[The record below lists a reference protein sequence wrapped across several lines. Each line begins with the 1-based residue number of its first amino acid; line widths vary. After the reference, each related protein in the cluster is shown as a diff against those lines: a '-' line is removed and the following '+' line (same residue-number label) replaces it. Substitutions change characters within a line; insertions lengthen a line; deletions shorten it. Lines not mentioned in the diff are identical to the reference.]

1 MKLMVLDGNSLAN
14 RAFYGIK
21 ILTTRDGQF
30 TNAVYGFL
38 SILNRLLDEE
48 QPEAL
53 CVTFDRKAPTFRHLA
68 FAEYKANRHGMP
80 EELRQQMPV
89 LKDVLSAMRIPCY
102 EMDGWEADD
111 LIGTISRKCEAS
123 GWDCAIVT
131 GDKDSLQLVT
141 DKTTVKLVTTRMGR
155 TTTESITPEVFFQKY
170 GFEPKK
176 LIDLKALMGDSSDN
190 YPGVKGIG
198 EKSALSLIQNF
209 GSVEDIYAHFDE
221 IDLKPAQRKRLDEG
235 REDAKLSYELATIR
249 CDAPMEF
256 VPDENLRQ
264 EPENGRLYELFR
276 RLEFNKLIEKYGLT
290 PEETAE
296 AESAKVSPPMEAVQE
311 ETVEAK
317 CEIRVPETEEA
328 LNPLLAGWEQ
338 SDWVSVCVLPDF
350 SAVGVDGLVLDG
362 VQIGVVLHREK
373 LGEALYRRAMELLF
387 SDKVKKAAHRV
398 KELMNGLLGEGLSTD
413 GFLFDTALGAYLL
426 NPTGGSYELNE
437 LFQTY
442 CGAQLMPPKHLEEN
456 AFSPLNSDADRATA
470 EAALL
475 SWSTACGAVYE
486 QMLPK
491 LEELG
496 MMELYNTVELPLC
509 TVLAEMERLGVL
521 VDKNALDSF
530 GVMLSEGIAKAQ
542 RQVCESAGVEF
553 NINSTKQLGEVLFE
567 KLGLPSGKKTKRGY
581 ATNAEVLEK
590 LRGEHPC
597 VEGVLEY
604 RQLTKLK
611 STYVDGLTREIAVDG
626 RIHTNFQNTV
636 TATGRLSSAEPNLQ
650 NIPVRTPLGAEMRKM
665 FIAGEGNVL
674 VDADYSQIE
683 LRLLAHIANDQN
695 MIENYQKGGDIHAAT
710 AASIY
715 GLPLELVTKQMR
727 SSAKAINFGIVYG
740 MSAYSLSQDLHISVG
755 EAKDYMNRY
764 FANFSGVLNYQKNI
778 VEDAK
783 EKGFVATIQGRR
795 RWLPELRSSNFP
807 LRQFGERVAL
817 NMPIQGTAAD
827 IMKLAMIRVQERL
840 KAEGLKGRLVLQVHD
855 ELIVEC
861 PEAEAQQVAKLVQ
874 EEMENVILLRVP
886 LVAEAQIGQS
896 WSDAH

>member
-1 MKLMVLDGNSLAN
+1 MKLMVLDGNSIAN

-21 ILTTRDGQF
+21 LLSTRDGQF

-38 SILNRLLDEE
+38 TILNRLLEEE

-68 FAEYKANRHGMP
+68 FADYKANRHGMP

-89 LKDVLSAMRIPCY
+89 LKEILSAMRIPCY

-111 LIGTISRKCEAS
+111 LIGTISRRCEAE

-141 DKTTVKLVTTRMGR
+141 EHTTVKLVTTRMGK
-155 TTTESITPEVFFQKY
+155 TTTESVTPDVFFEKY

-198 EKSALSLIQNF
+198 EKSALSLIQNY
-209 GSVEDIYAHFDE
+209 GSVAEIYAHFDE
-221 IDLKPAQRKRLDEG
+221 IPLKPAQRKRLDEG
-235 REDAKLSYELATIR
+235 REEAKLSYDLATIR
-249 CDAPMEF
+249 CDAPLDF
-256 VPDENLRQ
+256 APGDNLRK

-276 RLEFNKLIEKYGLT
+276 RLEFHKLIEKYGLT
-290 PEETAE
+290 PEMTTTTPVSASVEPTAPE
-296 AESAKVSPPMEAVQE
+296 EQQAVN
-311 ETVEAK
+311 
-317 CEIRVPETEEA
+317 CEIRVPESAEA
-328 LNPLLAGWEQ
+328 LEPLLNGWKA
-338 SDWVSVCVLPDF
+338 SPWVTVNVLPDF
-350 SAVGVDGLVLDG
+350 SAVAIDNLVLDG
-362 VQIGVVLHREK
+362 VCIGVVLYRDK
-373 LGEALYRRAMELLF
+373 LGDALYQKALEALF
-387 SDKVKKAAHRV
+387 SDQVKKVAHRV
-398 KELMNGLLGEGLSTD
+398 KELMNALLGEGYSTD

-426 NPTGGSYELNE
+426 NPTAGSYELNE

-442 CGAQLMPPKHLEEN
+442 CGGQLPSPKYLEEN
-456 AFSPLNSDADRATA
+456 AFSPLASEADKALS

-509 TVLAEMERLGVL
+509 SVLAEMERAGVL
-521 VDKNALDSF
+521 VDKDALERF
-530 GVMLSEGIAKAQ
+530 GTTLSQGIDKTQ
-542 RQVCESAGVEF
+542 REVFQSAGVEF

-567 KLGLPSGKKTKRGY
+567 KLNLPSGKKTKRGY
-581 ATNAEVLEK
+581 STSAEVLEK
-590 LRGEHPC
+590 LRGYHPV

-611 STYVDGLTREIAVDG
+611 STYVDGLTREIAEDG

-636 TATGRLSSAEPNLQ
+636 TATGRLSSTEPNLQ
-650 NIPVRTPLGAEMRKM
+650 NIPVRTQLGAEMRKM
-665 FIAGEGNVL
+665 FIAGSGNVL

-683 LRLLAHIANDQN
+683 LRLLAHIANDAN
-695 MIENYQKGGDIHAAT
+695 MIANYQQGGDIHAAT

-715 GLPLELVTKQMR
+715 GVPLELVSKQMR

-740 MSAYSLSQDLHISVG
+740 MSAYSLSEDLHISVG

-764 FANFSGVLNYQKNI
+764 FSNFSGVLKYQKDI
-778 VEDAK
+778 VAEAK
-783 EKGFVATIQGRR
+783 ENGYVSTLQGRR
-795 RWLPELRSSNFP
+795 RWLPELKSSNYP

-827 IMKLAMIRVQERL
+827 IMKLAMIRVQNRL
-840 KAEGLKGRLVLQVHD
+840 KAEQLTGRLVLQVHD

-861 PEAEAQQVAKLVQ
+861 PEAEAEQVAKLVQ
-874 EEMENVILLRVP
+874 EEMENALALRVP

>member
-21 ILTTRDGQF
+21 ILTTSDGQF

-68 FAEYKANRHGMP
+68 FADYKANRHGMP

-89 LKDVLSAMRIPCY
+89 LKDVLSAMRIPMY

-111 LIGTISRKCEAS
+111 LIGTISRRCEAE

-141 DKTTVKLVTTRMGR
+141 DRTTVKLVTTRMGK
-155 TTTESITPEVFFQKY
+155 TTTKDVTPAVFFEEY

-198 EKSALSLIQNF
+198 EKSALSLIQNY
-209 GSVEDIYAHFDE
+209 GSVAEIYERFDE
-221 IDLKPAQRKRLDEG
+221 IELKPAQRKRLDQG
-235 REDAKLSYELATIR
+235 REDAKLSYDLATIR
-249 CDAPMEF
+249 CDAPMDF
-256 VPDENLRQ
+256 TPAENLRQ
-264 EPENGRLYELFR
+264 PPENGRLYELFR

-290 PEETAE
+290 PEDTAP
-296 AESAKVSPPMEAVQE
+296 AD
-311 ETVEAK
+311 T
-317 CEIRVPETEEA
+317 TEEQPQQESVEEVRVEIQVPA
-328 LNPLLAGWEQ
+328 TTEELEPLLNGWQ
-338 SDWVSVCVLPDF
+338 NAPFVAVGVLPDF
-350 SAVGVDGLVLDG
+350 SAVAVDGLMLDG
-362 VQIGVVLHREK
+362 VSVAVVLYRDK
-373 LGEALYRRAMELLF
+373 LGEEPYRQALEVLF
-387 SDKVKKAAHRV
+387 SQKVKKVAHRV
-398 KELMNGLLGEGLSTD
+398 KEMMNALLGEGLSTD

-426 NPTGGSYELNE
+426 NPTAGSYELNE

-442 CGAQLMPPKHLEEN
+442 CGAQLPAAKHLEEN
-456 AFSPLNSDADRATA
+456 AFSPLND
-470 EAALL
+470 EASLALAQAAFL
-475 SWSTACGAVYE
+475 SWTTACSAIYE
-486 QMLPK
+486 AMLPK

-521 VDKNALDSF
+521 VDRTALEEF
-530 GVMLSEGIAKAQ
+530 GVTLSQGISRTQ
-542 RQVCESAGVEF
+542 QEVCESAGVEF

-581 ATNAEVLEK
+581 STNAEVLEK
-590 LRGEHPC
+590 LRGVHPII
-597 VEGVLEY
+597 ESVLNY

-611 STYVDGLTREIAVDG
+611 STYVDGLTREMKEDG
-626 RIHTNFQNTV
+626 RIHTSFQNTV
-636 TATGRLSSAEPNLQ
+636 TATGRLSSTEPNLQ

-665 FIAGEGNVL
+665 FIAGPGNVL

-683 LRLLAHIANDQN
+683 LRLLAHIANDTG
-695 MIENYQKGGDIHAAT
+695 MIENYQRGGDIHTAT
-710 AASIY
+710 AASVY
-715 GLPLELVTKQMR
+715 GVPLELVTKQMR

-755 EAKDYMNRY
+755 EAKDYMDRY
-764 FANFSGVLNYQKNI
+764 FANFSGVLKYQKDI
-778 VEDAK
+778 VAEAK
-783 EKGFVATIQGRR
+783 DKGYVSTIQGRR
-795 RWLPELRSSNFP
+795 RWLPELRSSNYA

-827 IMKLAMIRVQERL
+827 IMKLAMIRVQDRL
-840 KAEGLKGRLVLQVHD
+840 KAENLKGRLVLQVHD

-861 PEAEAQQVAKLVQ
+861 PQAEAEQVARLVQ
-874 EEMENVILLRVP
+874 EEMEHVLTLRIPLL
-886 LVAEAQIGQS
+886 AEAHIGQS